1 MASKAQT
8 DSDTVTSLEQR
19 LEYLTSITTPY
30 SADTPLMRPGL
41 ESIQQS
47 IASIKTQLNSVVAER
62 CPISP
67 QLLSR
72 MTSSTFSPTPEMI
85 PDEPSANSFKS
96 VCTVSLKLA
105 SRFLSLR
112 PSADAQLRDI
122 ISSHTNTAEHS
133 SSSALDLDMGLG
145 LDPASKKEIV
155 LAAEDEI
162 LGLAEQLREI
172 EALKGEIDSPAMA
185 GLDQRITALSPIEF
199 TQIQQSQVS
208 AALKEEFMTVLTEYN
223 DYIETLSQMFL
234 YYDSV
239 LNAISAKLDAEG
251 L

>member
-1 MASKAQT
+1 MAA
-8 DSDTVTSLEQR
+8 SDKDTTATLEQR

-30 SADTPLMRPGL
+30 SADTPLMRPGV

-47 IASIKTQLNSVVAER
+47 VASIKSKLNQVVAER
-62 CPISP
+62 RA
-67 QLLSR
+67 LG
-72 MTSSTFSPTPEMI
+72 E
-85 PDEPSANSFKS
+85 
-96 VCTVSLKLA
+96 
-105 SRFLSLR
+105 FLQKH
-112 PSADAQLRDI
+112 AQLRDI

-162 LGLAEQLREI
+162 LALADQLREI
-172 EALKGEIDSPAMA
+172 DTLKAELDSQAMNGA
-185 GLDQRITALSPIEF
+185 HVRYSVGDLRLTPPTGLDQRIAALSPIEF
-199 TQIQQSQVS
+199 TQITQSQIS
-208 AALKEEFMTVLTEYN
+208 SALKEEFMTLLNEYN
-223 DYIETLSQMFL
+223 EYVSLVRSSLRDLLMLSPKPKHQIETLSQMFL

>member
-1 MASKAQT
+1 MAA
-8 DSDTVTSLEQR
+8 SDKDTTATLEQR

-30 SADTPLMRPGL
+30 SADTPLMRPGV

-47 IASIKTQLNSVVAER
+47 VASIKSKLNQVVAER
-62 CPISP
+62 RA
-67 QLLSR
+67 LG
-72 MTSSTFSPTPEMI
+72 E
-85 PDEPSANSFKS
+85 
-96 VCTVSLKLA
+96 
-105 SRFLSLR
+105 FLQKR
-112 PSADAQLRDI
+112 KYYAQLRDI

-162 LGLAEQLREI
+162 LALADQLREI
-172 EALKGEIDSPAMA
+172 DTLKAELDSQAMN
-185 GLDQRITALSPIEF
+185 GLDQRIAALSPIEF
-199 TQIQQSQVS
+199 TQITQSQIS
-208 AALKEEFMTVLTEYN
+208 SALKEEFMTLLNEYN
-223 DYIETLSQMFL
+223 EYVSLVRSSLRDLLMLSPKPKHQIETLSQMFL